1 MNGILKLEGIRFREM
16 GDFKARM
23 KYQIKISDV
32 TDCAPNKLNS
42 VELELDFL
50 NSATPTP
57 VPETKK
63 PAKKK

>member
-1 MNGILKLEGIRFREM
+1 MEGIKFKEI

-23 KYQIKISDV
+23 KYQIKISEITACV
-32 TDCAPNKLNS
+32 PNKLNTI
-42 VELELDFL
+42 ELELDFL
-50 NSATPTP
+50 NTATPTP